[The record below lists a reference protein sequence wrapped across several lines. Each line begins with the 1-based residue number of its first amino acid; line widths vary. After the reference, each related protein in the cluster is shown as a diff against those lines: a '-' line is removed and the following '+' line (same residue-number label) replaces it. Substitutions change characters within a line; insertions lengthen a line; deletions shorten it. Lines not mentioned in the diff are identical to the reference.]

1 MSFKGIRNTNGR
13 PKGSLNKLNSEVK
26 ETIVN
31 IIEGNAEGFKERL
44 ERLNDSDF
52 IKYYLQLLKF
62 VIPYQKPIDI
72 PHIKNEF
79 PFQKVEV
86 EIIEKKIN

>member
-26 ETIVN
+26 ETIAN

-52 IKYYLQLLKF
+52 IKHYLQLLKF
-62 VIPYQKPIDI
+62 VILSFWYF
-72 PHIKNEF
+72 IKLFAITKRCITTRFSN
-79 PFQKVEV
+79 
-86 EIIEKKIN
+86 

>member
-26 ETIVN
+26 ETIAN

-62 VIPYQKPIDI
+62 VIPHQKSINI

-79 PFQKVEV
+79 PFQKVEI
-86 EIIEKKIN
+86 EIIEKKFN